1 MDLFST
7 TGRQKILFSL
17 LYFSEGAPLGFIWW
31 ALPTHLRAKGLPIE
45 SITALTSV
53 LVVPWMLKFLWSP
66 LIDITSP
73 TPRHLRRWILT
84 AQIVMGALLIPLLF
98 IDQQGYLGIAALL
111 LFLHSV
117 SAATQD
123 ASIDA
128 LAIRTVASTSRGSLN
143 GWMQIGMLG
152 GRAILGGGGLL
163 LEQILGWNGVILL
176 LVVLIWC
183 TALLLF
189 AVRLPSERPSDHLI
203 RSESWKVFVK
213 RLRSLIRDRRSWVGL
228 VFALVGGAGFEAV
241 GAVAGPYMIDRGEN
255 PAAVGVFFS
264 FYAVAAMMAGA
275 MMGGYLADRTGPRR
289 AVMGGLLF
297 MFTCIVALAGADMA
311 VGRTDLSVSTAMLTL
326 LYLGIGVFTAASYA
340 LFMDLTN
347 PLLGATQFST
357 YMAAT
362 NACES
367 WSSFS
372 VGRLAGAAGYPAAFL
387 VMACASLAGIPAL
400 LLLKPNRSSPD
411 R

>member
-189 AVRLPSERPSDHLI
+189 TVRLPSERSSDHLI
-203 RSESWKVFVK
+203 RSESWKVFVG

-275 MMGGYLADRTGPRR
+275 MMGGYLADRKGPRR

-297 MFTCIVALAGADMA
+297 MFMCIVALAGADMA
-311 VGRTDLSVSTAMLTL
+311 VGRTGLPVSTAMLTL

-372 VGRLAGAAGYPAAFL
+372 VGRLAGAAGYPASFL